1 MFSVYPTLPALS
13 LLQADLA
20 QPRVVVVDD
29 EPEIVSFILEVL
41 QDEAIPAASC
51 GFGAAALSCVRTR
64 LPKVILLDIQ
74 MPGLDGIEIFKRLKS
89 DPRTAGT
96 FVIFVTAN
104 ADRLTTWF
112 PNYAEQGAALLRKPF
127 DVDDLVDLVK
137 QGLATAA

>member
-1 MFSVYPTLPALS
+1 MFSVYPVFPALS
-13 LLQADLA
+13 LTQPNLA
-20 QPRVVVVDD
+20 QPHVVVVDD

-41 QDEAIPAASC
+41 QDEEIPAASC
-51 GFGAAALSCVRTR
+51 GFGATALSCVRTR

-89 DPRTAGT
+89 DPRTTGM